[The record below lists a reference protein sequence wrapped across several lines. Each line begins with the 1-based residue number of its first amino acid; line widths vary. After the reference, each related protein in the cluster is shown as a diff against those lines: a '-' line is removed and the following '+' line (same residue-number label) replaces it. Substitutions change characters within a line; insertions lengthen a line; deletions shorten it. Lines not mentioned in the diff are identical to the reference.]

1 MAKTMLN
8 LDHNYFIIIYL
19 IGKSLFF
26 NKLHTANRKHISF
39 RPWNH
44 ILNKT
49 VFFQSYNNHR
59 GLMVWPI
66 LKKFYS
72 DHFTFLN
79 FKDISNGWKVIP
91 KRTKRKFYLKDTR
104 THAVQEPN
112 CVLKG
117 CSMWGKSNS
126 DEFSCLKI

>member
-1 MAKTMLN
+1 MCRIWGWISFPISLDYVPQAFLNRLCYSCLYRSQVTAITMAKTMLN

-19 IGKSLFF
+19 FGKSLFF

-39 RPWNH
+39 RLWTH

-49 VFFQSYNNHR
+49 VFIQSYNNRR
-59 GLMVWPI
+59 GLRVWPI

-79 FKDISNGWKVIP
+79 FQDIS
-91 KRTKRKFYLKDTR
+91 
-104 THAVQEPN
+104 
-112 CVLKG
+112 KG
-117 CSMWGKSNS
+117 
-126 DEFSCLKI
+126 